1 MIEKSFT
8 ITNKLG
14 IHARPAGLLVKTA
27 SRYKSSAFISNEGKL
42 EVNAKSIMGVLMLG
56 AAYGSTIHLR
66 IEGEDEQEAMKALEE
81 IIIYKHFNEE

>member
-14 IHARPAGLLVKTA
+14 IHARPAGLLVKTC
-27 SRYKSSAFISNEGKL
+27 SRYKSSAFISNEGH

-56 AAYGSTIHLR
+56 AAFGSAIHLR
-66 IEGEDEQEAMKALEE
+66 LDGEDEQEAMQALEDL
-81 IIIYKHFNEE
+81 IVNRHFDEG

>member
-1 MIEKSFT
+1 MVKKSFT
-8 ITNKLG
+8 IKNKLG

-27 SRYKSSAFISNEGKL
+27 SRFKSLAYISNEGDL

-56 AAYGSTIHLR
+56 AAFGSTIHLR

-81 IIIYKHFNEE
+81 VIINRQFDEE